1 MNRRAGPYFVDDASE
16 LPSLAEI
23 AALSGLETMRAVQ
36 EGRFPAP
43 PIARTIG
50 FALAEVDQGR
60 VVFTGAPEFRH
71 FNVLGSVHGGWFGV
85 LLDSCMGCA
94 VHTMLPRG
102 RGYTT
107 LEYKVNVIRPAG
119 VGTGPLRAVGEAV
132 HVGRRT
138 GVADGRI
145 EDAEGRL
152 YARGT
157 TTCLV
162 FDLKDT

>member
-1 MNRRAGPYFVDDASE
+1 MNRRAGPYFADDASE
-16 LPSLAEI
+16 LPRLADI

-36 EGRFPAP
+36 EGRLPSP
-43 PIARTIG
+43 PIARTVG

-60 VVFTGAPEFRH
+60 VVFTGTPEFRH

-119 VGTGPLRAVGEAV
+119 VSTGPLRAIGAAV

-145 EDAEGRL
+145 EDADGRL

-162 FDLKDT
+162 FDLKDI